1 MRAGSWGCQHSPRKA
16 AAPRAHRL
24 PAGERSGGPAAPPEG
39 QSQHLAHEGSQFQ
52 HGLWCMG
59 GCRAGDV
66 IQGRGEGMQEH
77 GLSVGS
83 GHWVAISNGMCW
95 FLLFWVLLL
104 WALWAGLG
112 KPRLAAC
119 HRILEVDFGQTRTWG
134 QGWCGHWS
142 RFLQPVGEMDPPS
155 ELRVIPGCS
164 QPWPGTDFSLL
175 LTENRKMTKRSMLT
189 PVSTPQ
195 RGASSRLSP

>member
-1 MRAGSWGCQHSPRKA
+1 M
-16 AAPRAHRL
+16 
-24 PAGERSGGPAAPPEG
+24 
-39 QSQHLAHEGSQFQ
+39 
-52 HGLWCMG
+52 
-59 GCRAGDV
+59 

-104 WALWAGLG
+104 WTLWAGLG